1 MSTYAASSC
10 ASRVAEKQQGIDER
24 SGRATRI
31 EASGGGSS
39 GQAASPVTRLATLI
53 AALPVAKKLPEKVAR
68 PEHQPRQQAHADFA
82 VVRRRLGQRPQ
93 QRLYQARQMQR
104 LIAG

>member
-39 GQAASPVTRLATLI
+39 GQTAPPVTRLATLI

-82 VVRRRLGQRPQ
+82 VVR
-93 QRLYQARQMQR
+93 
-104 LIAG
+104 